1 MNEKINNLEKNIKQ
15 ANEELYINKG
25 KEMQNLLRIQVDQ
38 WSHLWKR

>member
-15 ANEELYINKG
+15 ANEELCINKG

-38 WSHLWKR
+38 WSHL